1 MMLKLGVTGWGASGP
16 PENCK
21 IVTYPSMAFTLTSG
35 VQSVLFSFLFS
46 FASFGFLSLLSF
58 LPFSSFFLFV
68 LFLLSFSLWDQGR
81 EEVEGKLVGT
91 FVPPSLPSFSSLP
104 LFGKAWCVVNLDKQ
118 SFTKGLR
125 EGWMPG
131 KTAIRLETSAQRQE
145 ESIGNVERG

>member
-21 IVTYPSMAFTLTSG
+21 IVTYPSMAFMLTSG

-46 FASFGFLSLLSF
+46 FASFGFLSLLSL

-91 FVPPSLPSFSSLP
+91 FVPPPSLFFLSP
-104 LFGKAWCVVNLDKQ
+104 LFGKAWCVVNLDKP